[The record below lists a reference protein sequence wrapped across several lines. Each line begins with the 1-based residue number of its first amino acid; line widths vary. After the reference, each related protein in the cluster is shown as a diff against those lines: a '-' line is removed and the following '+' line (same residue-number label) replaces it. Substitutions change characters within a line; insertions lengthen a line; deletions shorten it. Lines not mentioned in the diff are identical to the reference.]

1 MLRIEAVDY
10 NDPVRVAVA
19 QLDFA
24 FARQTWQRPAA
35 VHQPRL
41 WLRLTWL
48 MLSVL
53 LGACRSREVTALD
66 AFPSPTVSTNPAA
79 GPAPLRR
86 LTRRQYENV
95 LADVF
100 GFAVPGQESLP
111 DDAIIGGFEGAAEA
125 QSPSELFVSRA
136 QRSAEQLAAFVV
148 ADRARLARVLGCEQW
163 ASEAA
168 QRSCLDGLMSGV
180 ARRLYRRPLSADE
193 TTRLREDVTR
203 WTASVDFEGAMQ
215 LTLERLLQS
224 PEVLYRPEPSA
235 DGFVLASRLSFLLW
249 ESAPDDELLNEAAA
263 RRLSTREQVRAQ
275 ATRLLND
282 VKARRAMWSF
292 HRQWLGLER
301 LMLDE
306 HAVRT
311 PEVDARWTAASQQAA
326 LAETQA
332 FVEHVMAEEGTLAAL
347 LTSRRAWLDAESAR
361 LYDVTTFQPGLETV
375 LDGAQRSGVLT
386 RVAFLAS
393 TSHRGATSPPI
404 RGNAVGLKLLCRQ
417 PTPPPPG
424 IDTTPPAKPATGART
439 TRQLYVE
446 RTAPQACAGCH
457 FSLNALGFGFEHYD
471 AAGRFRATEE
481 GLPVDATMTA
491 SVGDV
496 DGPLDGALELSA
508 RLARSKDVQ
517 TCATQMWVRYAL
529 GRAPVAAERP
539 WMEALTTRFVASEG
553 DVKGLLLDLV
563 SSPTFLS
570 LPAEAP

>member
-1 MLRIEAVDY
+1 MLRIDSVDY
-10 NDPVRVAVA
+10 NHSVRVAA
-19 QLDFA
+19 QLDFVGRL
-24 FARQTWQRPAA
+24 AR
-35 VHQPRL
+35 
-41 WLRLTWL
+41 
-48 MLSVL
+48 LSVVVFL
-53 LGACRSREVTALD
+53 TSACRPGA
-66 AFPSPTVSTNPAA
+66 VSTLDSFPAPALATSPSA

-86 LTRRQYENV
+86 VTRRQYENV

-100 GFAVPGQESLP
+100 GFVVPGRESLP
-111 DDAIIGGFEGAAEA
+111 EDAVIGGFEGVAEA
-125 QSPSELFVSRA
+125 QTPSELFVSRA

-148 ADRARLARVLGCEQW
+148 ADRARLARVLGCERW
-163 ASEAA
+163 SSEAD
-168 QRSCLDGLMSGV
+168 QRSCTEALINGPG
-180 ARRLYRRPLSADE
+180 RRLYRRPLSSAEAVRVRD
-193 TTRLREDVTR
+193 DVTR
-203 WTASVDFEGAMQ
+203 WTTAVDFEGAVQ

-224 PEVLYRPEPSA
+224 PEVLYRPEPAA
-235 DGFVLASRLSFLLW
+235 DGFALASRLSFLLW

-263 RRLSTREQVRAQ
+263 GRLATPEQVRAQ
-275 ATRLLND
+275 ARRMLSD
-282 VKARRAMWSF
+282 VKARRAMWNF

-306 HAVRT
+306 HTVRT
-311 PEVDARWTAASQQAA
+311 PEVDAAWTAASQQAA

-361 LYDVTTFQPGLETV
+361 LYGVTTLQPGQETV
-375 LDGAQRSGVLT
+375 LDGDQRSGVLT

-404 RGNAVGLKLLCRQ
+404 RGNALSLKLLCRQ

-424 IDTTPPAKPATGART
+424 VDTTPPAKPTTGART

-446 RTAPQACAGCH
+446 RTSPPTCAGCH

-471 AAGRFRATEE
+471 AAGKFRATED

-496 DGPLDGALELSA
+496 EGPLDGALELSA
-508 RLARSKDVQ
+508 RLARSRDVQ
-517 TCATQMWVRYAL
+517 TCATQMWIRHAL
-529 GRAPVAAERP
+529 GRAPVEAERP
-539 WMEALTTRFVASEG
+539 WMDALTTRFVASDG

-563 SSPTFLS
+563 SSPTFLAV
-570 LPAEAP
+570 PPEAP

>member
-1 MLRIEAVDY
+1 MLRIVTVDY
-10 NDPVRVAVA
+10 NHSVRVA
-19 QLDFA
+19 
-24 FARQTWQRPAA
+24 
-35 VHQPRL
+35 
-41 WLRLTWL
+41 WL
-48 MLSVL
+48 MMSVL
-53 LGACRSREVTALD
+53 LGACRSREVAALD
-66 AFPSPTVSTNPAA
+66 SFPSPTLSTNSSA

-95 LADVF
+95 SADVF
-100 GFAVPGQESLP
+100 GFVVPGRESLP

-125 QSPSELFVSRA
+125 QSPSELLVSRA
-136 QRSAEQLAAFVV
+136 QRSAEQLATFVV
-148 ADRARLARVLGCEQW
+148 ADRARLARVLGCERW
-163 ASEAA
+163 NSEAE
-168 QRSCLDGLMSGV
+168 QRICTDALINGV
-180 ARRLYRRPLSADE
+180 ARRLFRRPLSGEEAA
-193 TTRLREDVTR
+193 RLREDVTR
-203 WTASVDFEGAMQ
+203 WTTAVDFEGAMQ

-224 PEVLYRPEPSA
+224 PEVLYRPETSA
-235 DGFVLASRLSFLLW
+235 DGFALASRLSFLLW
-249 ESAPDDELLNEAAA
+249 ESAPDNELLNEAAA
-263 RRLSTREQVRAQ
+263 GRLSTRDQVRTQ
-275 ATRLLND
+275 ATRMLND
-282 VKARRAMWSF
+282 VKARRAMWNF

-306 HAVRT
+306 HTVRT
-311 PEVDARWTAASQQAA
+311 PEIDPSWTAASQQAA

-361 LYDVTTFQPGLETV
+361 LYGVTTVQPGQETV
-375 LDGAQRSGVLT
+375 LDGTQRSGVLT

-404 RGNAVGLKLLCRQ
+404 RGNALGLKLLCRQ
-417 PTPPPPG
+417 PTPPPAG
-424 IDTTPPAKPATGART
+424 IDTTPPAKPTTGART

-446 RTAPQACAGCH
+446 RTAPQPCSGCH

-471 AAGRFRATEE
+471 AAGKFRTTED

-496 DGPLDGALELSA
+496 DGPLDGALELST
-508 RLARSKDVQ
+508 RLAQSKDVQ
-517 TCATQMWVRYAL
+517 TCATQMWIRHAL
-529 GRAPVAAERP
+529 GRAPVEAERP
-539 WMEALTTRFVASEG
+539 WMDVATTRFVASQG

>member
-1 MLRIEAVDY
+1 MLRIVTVDY

-19 QLDFA
+19 LS
-24 FARQTWQRPAA
+24 
-35 VHQPRL
+35 
-41 WLRLTWL
+41 WL
-48 MLSVL
+48 ML
-53 LGACRSREVTALD
+53 LGACRSREVMELEFA
-66 AFPSPTVSTNPAA
+66 PSPTLSTSPVA

-86 LTRRQYENV
+86 LTTRQYENV
-95 LADVF
+95 SADVF
-100 GFAVPGQESLP
+100 GFVVPGRESLP

-125 QSPSELFVSRA
+125 QSPSELLVSRA
-136 QRSAEQLAAFVV
+136 QRSAEQLAAYVV
-148 ADRARLARVLGCEQW
+148 ADRGRLARVLGCERWSSSVEQR
-163 ASEAA
+163 ACTEA
-168 QRSCLDGLMSGV
+168 LINGV
-180 ARRLYRRPLSADE
+180 ARRLYRRPLTGEEA
-193 TTRLREDVTR
+193 TRLSEDVTR
-203 WTASVDFEGAMQ
+203 WTTAVDFEGAMQ

-224 PEVLYRPEPSA
+224 PEVLYRPETSA
-235 DGFVLASRLSFLLW
+235 DGFTLASRLSFLLW

-263 RRLSTREQVRAQ
+263 GRLSSRAQVRAQ
-275 ATRLLND
+275 ATRMLTD
-282 VKARRAMWSF
+282 PKARRAMWNF

-311 PEVDARWTAASQQAA
+311 PEVDAQWTTASQQAA

-361 LYDVTTFQPGLETV
+361 LYGVTTFQPGLETV
-375 LDGAQRSGVLT
+375 LDGTQRSGVLT

-404 RGNAVGLKLLCRQ
+404 RGNALGLKLLCRL

-424 IDTTPPAKPATGART
+424 IDTTPPAKPTTGART

-446 RTAPQACAGCH
+446 RTAQQPCAGCH

-471 AAGRFRATEE
+471 AAGKFRATED

-496 DGPLDGALELSA
+496 DGPLDGALELST
-508 RLARSKDVQ
+508 RLAQSKDVQ
-517 TCATQMWVRYAL
+517 TCATQMWIRHAL
-529 GRAPVAAERP
+529 GRAPVEAERP
-539 WMEALTTRFVASEG
+539 WMDTVTTRFVASEG

>member
-1 MLRIEAVDY
+1 MLRIETVDY
-10 NDPVRVAVA
+10 NHSVRVTGAH
-19 QLDFA
+19 FG
-24 FARQTWQRPAA
+24 FS
-35 VHQPRL
+35 
-41 WLRLTWL
+41 LRLTWL

-66 AFPSPTVSTNPAA
+66 SFPSPTLSTSSSA

-95 LADVF
+95 SADVF
-100 GFAVPGQESLP
+100 GFVVPGQESLP
-111 DDAIIGGFEGAAEA
+111 DDPIIGGFEGAAEA

-136 QRSAEQLAAFVV
+136 QRSAEQLATYVV
-148 ADRARLARVLGCEQW
+148 ADRTRLSRVLGCERW
-163 ASEAA
+163 SSEGD
-168 QRSCLDGLMSGV
+168 QRLCTDALINGV
-180 ARRLYRRPLSADE
+180 ARRLFRRPLSAE
-193 TTRLREDVTR
+193 KAARLREDVMR
-203 WTASVDFEGAMQ
+203 WTTAVDFEGAMQ

-224 PEVLYRPEPSA
+224 PEVLYRPEKAA
-235 DGFVLASRLSFLLW
+235 DGFALASRLSFLLW
-249 ESAPDDELLNEAAA
+249 ESAPDDELLNEAVAG
-263 RRLSTREQVRAQ
+263 RLSTREQVRTQ
-275 ATRLLND
+275 ATRMLND
-282 VKARRAMWSF
+282 VKARRAMWNF

-311 PEVDARWTAASQQAA
+311 PELDASWTAASQQAA

-361 LYDVTTFQPGLETV
+361 LYGVTTFQPGQETV
-375 LDGAQRSGVLT
+375 LDGTQRSGVLT

-404 RGNAVGLKLLCRQ
+404 RGNALGLKLLCRQ
-417 PTPPPPG
+417 PTPPPAG

-439 TRQLYVE
+439 TRQLYAE
-446 RTAPQACAGCH
+446 RTAPQPCAGCH

-471 AAGRFRATEE
+471 AAGKFRTTED

-508 RLARSKDVQ
+508 RLAQSKDVQ
-517 TCATQMWVRYAL
+517 TCATQMWIRHAL
-529 GRAPVAAERP
+529 GRAPVEAERP
-539 WMEALTTRFVASEG
+539 WMDVLTTRFVASQG